1 MRFSLRSYQVI
12 AATLLMSFGL
22 DRWPVYAAEE
32 IKSANDFA
40 ILIVGDE
47 SDAEML
53 RKEKVLIQE
62 MAKSLK
68 KQNKVAIYSYHFNKE
83 RERTYCEKKLNVIK
97 EDLLFIG
104 LVSLKDRVPRKVIYR
119 IDRIVSP
126 ARASSDIL
134 SRSEDILSGLG
145 SAGDATPTTPSTL
158 APTNTTALPPTG
170 NKTSDNGRWRI
181 QLGVFTQ
188 QKSAQD
194 LIDSLKQKG
203 YEGHLDKVAGE
214 GSTVFKVWVGSF
226 ATKEDAQQNNTEM
239 RADGFDKGFVL
250 ESK

>member
-1 MRFSLRSYQVI
+1 MRFSLRSSIVI
-12 AATLLMSFGL
+12 AVTLLVSVVFQ
-22 DRWPVYAAEE
+22 RWPVFAAEE
-32 IKSANDFA
+32 IHSANDFA

-83 RERTYCEKKLNVIK
+83 RERTYCEKKLNVLK

-104 LVSLKDRVPRKVIYR
+104 LVSLKDHVPRKVIYR

-126 ARASSDIL
+126 ARASTDIL
-134 SRSEDILSGLG
+134 SRSEDILTSLNP
-145 SAGDATPTTPSTL
+145 AGDGTPAAPSTPASINPATPPS
-158 APTNTTALPPTG
+158 PSVKSSEN
-170 NKTSDNGRWRI
+170 SRWKV

-203 YEGHLDKVAGE
+203 YEGHLDKAPSA
-214 GSTVFKVWVGSF
+214 STPVFKVWVGTFS
-226 ATKEDAQQNNTEM
+226 TKEDAQQTNTEM
-239 RADGFDKGFVL
+239 RADGFEKGFVV